1 MERLRARV
9 KMFGNFRSA
18 PGIKPTTIP
27 RPGQVS
33 PDEYSKFDK
42 YLVPENIEQ
51 RKYRFENGYGAL
63 VTYYRPTNTYDL
75 NQIKWI
81 GDQNIFIDGI
91 SVDTTDKVE
100 YIVAALNEIKS
111 KKDD

>member
-1 MERLRARV
+1 M
-9 KMFGNFRSA
+9 KMFEKFRVA
-18 PGIKPTTIP
+18 PGIKPTTMP
-27 RPGQVS
+27 RPRQVS

-75 NQIKWI
+75 NQIEWI
-81 GDQNIFIDGI
+81 EDQNIFIDGI
-91 SVDTTDKVE
+91 SVDTTKKVE
-100 YIVAALNEIKS
+100 DIIAALNEIKS
-111 KKDD
+111 KKMIDRGY